1 MEYDYDEKI
10 EEMQKYIEWLKE
22 QKEQKK
28 INLKIGKIDL
38 DELSKYITQMKKEG
52 RYFEK
57 GDADYEESLK
67 HPMGIPKNLWHIP
80 NK

>member
-1 MEYDYDEKI
+1 MVKRA
-10 EEMQKYIEWLKE
+10 KRA
-22 QKEQKK
+22 KK

-67 HPMGIPKNLWHIP
+67 HPMGIPKIYGIFQINNLYFW
-80 NK
+80 NNFTN